1 MPEQP
6 ISSKRSEP
14 KASRP
19 QMPGYGLLDAES
31 GKGLLPWSWA
41 VERLSKAHNYF
52 IATTRPDGRPHVMP
66 VWGVWLD
73 QAFYFSTGKQ
83 SRKAHNLADNPHCV
97 ICPENAEE
105 SVILEGLA
113 VEVSD
118 ASLYK
123 EFAEAYGAKY
133 QWDME
138 GFAEPLYAV
147 RPKVVFALIETGDQF
162 TSTATRWTF
171 FDDEG

>member
-1 MPEQP
+1 MSEKETSNQG
-6 ISSKRSEP
+6 REP

-19 QMPGYGLLDAES
+19 YMPGYGILDAES

-52 IATTRPDGRPHVMP
+52 IATTRKDGRPHVMP

-73 QAFYFSTGKQ
+73 EAFYFSTGKQ
-83 SRKAHNLADNPHCV
+83 SRKARNLADNPQCV

-105 SVILEGLA
+105 SVILEGIG
-113 VEVSD
+113 EEISD
-118 ASLYK
+118 AALYEK
-123 EFAEAYGAKY
+123 FAGAYEAKY
-133 QWDME
+133 HWNME

-147 RPKVVFALIETGDQF
+147 RPTVVFAFIETGDQF
-162 TSTATRWTF
+162 SSTATRWTF
-171 FDDEG
+171 DEKD